1 MKRKV
6 LNFIIGVSLSLAC
19 VVSTSAFNVKAID
32 SVQSRVTESIEEV
45 QARVTEST
53 EEASSETFEEFL
65 DKMSKLD
72 INSAEDYFR
81 PYYQPLYQKISDIY
95 KSKGKSYSEDE
106 LKLRTNIY
114 FSFMA
119 DLYEDEENLIKGFK
133 YLELTIDELIDV
145 LNSLG
150 LDLSAGDIE
159 FFRFIFTSAL
169 TDPSKLTGEDADTYT
184 ELEKEFTDLFK
195 DYTADEMRETIN
207 LFWATSQIN
216 LSKCTLEERVELLK
230 DIEIDFETFQDI
242 KALTVW
248 GTSDEIISELYDVV
262 LLRNADEEGKTFWI
276 NLLQEFISNGENFR
290 DSVFEIVDRMRESNE
305 YKELIGKDL
314 FK

>member
-1 MKRKV
+1 MR
-6 LNFIIGVSLSLAC
+6 
-19 VVSTSAFNVKAID
+19 D
-32 SVQSRVTESIEEV
+32 
-45 QARVTEST
+45 
-53 EEASSETFEEFL
+53 
-65 DKMSKLD
+65 D
-72 INSAEDYFR
+72 
-81 PYYQPLYQKISDIY
+81 SDIY

-169 TDPSKLTGEDADTYT
+169 TDPSKLTKEEADTYA

-207 LFWATSQIN
+207 LFWAISQVN
-216 LSKCTLEERVELLK
+216 MSKCTLEERVELLK

-262 LLRNADEEGKTFWI
+262 LLRNADEEGKTFWT

-290 DSVFEIVDRMRESNE
+290 DSVFEIVDRMREGNE